1 MSRVSACVF
10 AARPLACSV
19 FDMKGQK
26 LAILGPNGA
35 GKSTLLKAMGG
46 VLPLSAGER
55 REGEGLQPGMF
66 TQARDF
72 FEAQLYYQ
80 ILVENSLTV
89 LFVWF
94 TIRTGARQ
102 QPVCRAV
109 LAVERRVAFWCRSG
123 SRCTVLRYKRNG
135 RLVQQPVLR
144 ECAVRVEPHSL
155 CPRLL

>member
-1 MSRVSACVF
+1 MF

-19 FDMKGQK
+19 FDLKGQK

-66 TQARDF
+66 TQARVF
-72 FEAQLYYQ
+72 SKLSFALRCWRRIALRCFLYRLRYDTYWNTTASC
-80 ILVENSLTV
+80 V
-89 LFVWF
+89 
-94 TIRTGARQ
+94 
-102 QPVCRAV
+102 PCRV
-109 LAVERRVAFWCRSG
+109 VSAVEHRVAFWRRSR
-123 SRCTVLRYKRNG
+123 SRCTVPPYNRNG

-144 ECAVRVEPHSL
+144 ECAVRVEPQSL
-155 CPRLL
+155 CLHLL